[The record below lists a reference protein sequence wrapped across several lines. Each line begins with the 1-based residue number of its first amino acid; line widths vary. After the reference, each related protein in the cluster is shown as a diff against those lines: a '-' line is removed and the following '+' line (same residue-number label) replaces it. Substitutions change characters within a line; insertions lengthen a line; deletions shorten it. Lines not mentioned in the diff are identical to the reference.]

1 MWDKF
6 EAMGSWYEKIFSMD
20 GKFSGKRATG
30 KLKISRDYGAFDLE
44 RVSWPTSPKAAAG
57 P

>member
-1 MWDKF
+1 
-6 EAMGSWYEKIFSMD
+6 MGSWYDKIFSMD